1 MKPAPLPLEIIRDW
15 WTAQQDPARG
25 NLAFFVLVRCKPFD
39 PIASMGDGFPEWL
52 SERLDY
58 FQHLG
63 RTMMVRAL
71 IDYTVDEQAS
81 EQHLANV
88 EDLHMTMVDDG
99 KYPKDMRK
107 IIGDHLPTLPD
118 SRKAWEDA
126 GKSWRVL
133 RDTFLTDAKL
143 RAWEKDM
150 QLRGL
155 GR

>member
-1 MKPAPLPLEIIRDW
+1 MKPDPLPLEIIRDW

-25 NLAFFVLVRCKPFD
+25 NLAMFVMIRSKPYD
-39 PIASMGDGFPEWL
+39 PLSSSDEVFIEWL

-71 IDYTVDEQAS
+71 IDFTLDEQAS
-81 EQHLANV
+81 EQHLEKV

-99 KYPKDMRK
+99 QYPKDMRK
-107 IIGDHLPTLPD
+107 FIGDHLPKLPG
-118 SRKAWEDA
+118 SRKSWEDA
-126 GKSWRVL
+126 AKSWRVF
-133 RDTFLTDAKL
+133 RDTFLTDTKL
-143 RAWEKDM
+143 RIWETDM
-150 QLRGL
+150 QMRHL